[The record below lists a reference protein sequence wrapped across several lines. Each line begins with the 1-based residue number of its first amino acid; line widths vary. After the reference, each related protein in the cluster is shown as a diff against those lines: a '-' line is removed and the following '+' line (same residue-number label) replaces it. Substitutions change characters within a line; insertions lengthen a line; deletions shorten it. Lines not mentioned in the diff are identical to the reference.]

1 MQALVLARW
10 GFSLAT
16 MVKGSSTLVLGVLLF
31 LEMLL
36 LRWTAVLHNCH
47 ASGLNPVYYNQDPNA
62 CHQHQELPNSRLSEL
77 KKLWPMPATGTIVV
91 ESCSNFHDSYF
102 LQYFFLSL
110 ACVAANAGKR
120 DTSAVFEPGRRDIT
134 ILNSTIKSL
143 VSEYKLIFSPINI
156 LP

>member
-1 MQALVLARW
+1 M
-10 GFSLAT
+10 
-16 MVKGSSTLVLGVLLF
+16 VLGVLL
-31 LEMLL
+31 LEIHF
-36 LRWTAVLHNCH
+36 LRWTSALCNCH

-62 CHQHQELPNSRLSEL
+62 CQQHQELPNSRLSEL
-77 KKLWPMPATGTIVV
+77 KKLWPMPATGAIVV
-91 ESCSNFHDSYF
+91 ESCSNFHDSHF

-120 DTSAVFEPGRRDIT
+120 DMPAVFEPGRRDIT

-143 VSEYKLIFSPINI
+143 VSEYKLNFPPINI